1 MKSGLALVLD
11 LHPDRTPRE
20 LATAFPHILDRI
32 GLLWGTPELD
42 TYFQH
47 LMLDDRGNRSGFPP
61 EVMRELAFL
70 FELSI
75 KYRAQGIGIRKTDPW
90 DLLAKSSDRR

>member
-20 LATAFPHILDRI
+20 LEKAFPHILDRI
-32 GLLWGTPELD
+32 ALLWGTPELE
-42 TYFQH
+42 TYLQR

-75 KYRAQGIGIRKTDPW
+75 KYRAKGIGIRKTDPW
-90 DLLAKSSDRR
+90 DVLANGSNRP